1 MRILILLLFLA
12 TGLVSCKHHH
22 GSSDDPLFKEVM
34 AIHDEVMPKMST
46 MHKYK
51 KELKKLRESNPAA
64 DNAILQ
70 RIALLETA
78 DEGMMSWM
86 ADFKVPEDKTAAKSY
101 LEAEKNKIQQ
111 VSDDMY
117 RSMDE
122 AKKLIDSLQ
131 VK

>member
-1 MRILILLLFLA
+1 MRTLVLLLFLA
-12 TGLVSCKHHH
+12 SGLISCKHHH
-22 GSSDDPLFKEVM
+22 GPSEDPLYKEVM

-51 KELKKLRESNPAA
+51 KELKKLRESNPGSES
-64 DNAILQ
+64 AINQ
-70 RIALLETA
+70 RIALLESA

-86 ADFKVPEDKTAAKSY
+86 AAFKVPEDKSSAELY
-101 LEAEKNKIQQ
+101 LEAEKSKIQKI
-111 VSDDMY
+111 SDDMY
-117 RSMDE
+117 KSMDD